1 MLKRIYDEYGLD
13 IQKIIMSEY
22 KRLDLT
28 LNECNVLIA
37 LFSVLEKRKTFSINA
52 IIKRIDLD
60 NNETANILT
69 SLAEKGFFKME
80 LEIKNGK
87 EREKISLRPTFQKLE
102 ELIKGDANKI
112 KLEKDQTK
120 ISKLINRLENL
131 FGRVL
136 TSYELDT
143 IRYWF
148 NESRYKIDDVN
159 LIVDTLLEGNKK
171 ISVNIIEKNLKLKK
185 DYQVE
190 DLDQDT
196 KDTLTKLY
204 RSIK

>member
-22 KRLDLT
+22 KRLNLS
-28 LNECNVLIA
+28 LKEANVLIA
-37 LFSVLEKRKTFSINA
+37 LFSILEKRKTFSINA
-52 IIKRIDLD
+52 IIKKIDLD
-60 NNETANILT
+60 SNETADILT
-69 SLAEKGFFKME
+69 GLAEKGFFKMK

-87 EREKISLRPTFQKLE
+87 ERETISLTPTFLKLE
-102 ELIKGDANKI
+102 ELILEDVNKI
-112 KLEKDQTK
+112 KLERDKTK

-131 FGRVL
+131 LGRVL
-136 TSYELDT
+136 TSYELDI

-148 NESRYKIDDVN
+148 NDSKYSIDEVN
-159 LIVDTLLEGNKK
+159 QIIDTLVDNNKK
-171 ISVNIIEKNLKLKK
+171 VSINIIEKNLKLKK
-185 DYQVE
+185 DYQVT